1 MDNNIIISAWLNVPK
16 AVEKL
21 KKIALKGTN
30 FIQFAP
36 ERGEIS
42 AFNGPQL
49 QFLPVEFEAV
59 ERGEMYVNSLCA
71 VGTCSPKDIKAIAGR
86 RVHMVVKAGKRTKT
100 TWQNRRPVEVMEYC
114 NVTVFYDN
122 NGKILCSHITR
133 SGYVILPA
141 EKAYNAAE
149 LTTCA
154 SIAVDKKAAKTLAGL
169 LKICVEDNGK
179 GYNNNF
185 SAVSLEWANGESV
198 CVVRSYMVGANE
210 QNNYFRIVE
219 QRVKLSA
226 PAVGSGCIYVQ
237 SKLLIDL
244 LANDKTIYIIN
255 YNKLASK
262 GKNGVQIVMGC
273 NKAIS
278 SSSIDAP
285 KAWIK
290 RAAEVQSEIKAQE
303 SAPNIES
310 TTAKNPAPVEVA
322 PAVGENQVNAPKV
335 KQTNMA
341 PQNEYNITTA
351 VDNSTKKPPQ
361 ILRGRRIPR
370 PRGSAPARVVE
381 STENEIPP

>member
-1 MDNNIIISAWLNVPK
+1 MDNKILEFWVEVPK
-16 AVEKL
+16 EAKAL
-21 KKIALKGTN
+21 KKYVAKKGVREQWEV
-30 FIQFAP
+30 IQLSP
-36 ERGEIS
+36 WCNKIS
-42 AFNGPQL
+42 AFNGPQI
-49 QFLPVEFEAV
+49 QFIEANFRIIESGEAYNFESVACNCAFIDCKQLSAIIGKRV
-59 ERGEMYVNSLCA
+59 KCITHRVINTILSEYYGENGAKIAEHQTELTSAGYNINSIYGEKTLSDA
-71 VGTCSPKDIKAIAGR
+71 VGCLSI
-86 RVHMVVKAGKRTKT
+86 
-100 TWQNRRPVEVMEYC
+100 
-114 NVTVFYDN
+114 
-122 NGKILCSHITR
+122 
-133 SGYVILPA
+133 
-141 EKAYNAAE
+141 EKQ
-149 LTTCA
+149 
-154 SIAVDKKAAKTLAGL
+154 SAKTLAGL

-185 SAVSLEWANGESV
+185 SAVSLEWTNGDSV
-198 CVVRSYMVGANE
+198 CVVRSYMVGGCE
-210 QNNYFRIVE
+210 QNDYFRIVE

-255 YNKLASK
+255 YNNLASK

-322 PAVGENQVNAPKV
+322 PAVGENQVNAPKE
-335 KQTNMA
+335 KQISIA
-341 PQNEYNITTA
+341 PQNIDNKTPA
-351 VDNSTKKPPQ
+351 VDNNTKKAPQ
-361 ILRGRRIPR
+361 ILRGGRIPR